1 MRRTD
6 GHTDRQTETQV
17 HVLSCAFAA
26 KNHIVL
32 STKPETCPYQV
43 TNFGFDF
50 ELGLEFGLVNNK
62 GVSGTNKEIY

>member
-1 MRRTD
+1 MLVTD
-6 GHTDRQTETQV
+6 PVGKPVQSPTQ
-17 HVLSCAFAA
+17 SKREA
-26 KNHIVL
+26 L
-32 STKPETCPYQV
+32 STQPKACPYQV